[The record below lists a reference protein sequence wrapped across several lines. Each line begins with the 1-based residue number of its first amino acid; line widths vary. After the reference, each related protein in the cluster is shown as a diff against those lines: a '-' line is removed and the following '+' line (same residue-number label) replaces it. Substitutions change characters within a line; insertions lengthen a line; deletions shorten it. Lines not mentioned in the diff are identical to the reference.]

1 VNGSAASKAGLVMAG
16 ISTELGT
23 KEPALVARARAS
35 SKPSASRP
43 SFKQRRCDVTRYLSE
58 IAFVQDLD
66 LPDTPQLEALT
77 QAAETLSFTG
87 GQEAVAVGAQLAEFS
102 TAVPPEQ
109 RAVVADCLLLAQL
122 AANKATSMNDD
133 LKAWYDQYL
142 GVLQKLGWLQTAMDF
157 KATEVDD
164 LDAGVHQAILPVLT
178 ALLGPA
184 AAAASVVIEVLKGLQ
199 EMDKDNPW
207 ITVFDRASSHAS
219 GAKFQMGFV
228 DADSTGATVSV
239 QLVALAIDARRRIT
253 QVLFFRF
260 SSDHARLS
268 VAKGELSVTAERLQA
283 LRPVVA
289 ERVAPFIAENVQ
301 KIDI

>member
-1 VNGSAASKAGLVMAG
+1 MS
-16 ISTELGT
+16 
-23 KEPALVARARAS
+23 
-35 SKPSASRP
+35 
-43 SFKQRRCDVTRYLSE
+43 RYLSD
-58 IAFVQDLD
+58 IAYVQGLD

-77 QAAETLSFTG
+77 EAAETIKFTD

-102 TAVPPEQ
+102 TAVPAAQ

-142 GVLQKLGWLQTAMDF
+142 GVLQKLGWLQTSMDF

-184 AAAASVVIEVLKGLQ
+184 VTAASMVIDVLKGLE

-207 ITVFDRASSHAS
+207 ITLFDRASSHAS

-228 DADSTGATVSV
+228 DADSGGATVSV
-239 QLVALAIDARRRIT
+239 QLVALAIDAKRRIT

-260 SSDHARLS
+260 SSDHAKLS
-268 VAKGELSVTAERLQA
+268 VAKGELSVNADRLQA
-283 LRPVVA
+283 LGPVVA

>member
-1 VNGSAASKAGLVMAG
+1 MTPFAH
-16 ISTELGT
+16 
-23 KEPALVARARAS
+23 
-35 SKPSASRP
+35 
-43 SFKQRRCDVTRYLSE
+43 D
-58 IAFVQDLD
+58 IAYVESLD
-66 LPDTPQLEALT
+66 LPDAGPSLEAS
-77 QAAETLSFTG
+77 ETIEFTE

-102 TAVPPEQ
+102 AAVPAAQ

-122 AANKATSMNDD
+122 AANKGTTMNDD
-133 LKAWYDQYL
+133 LQVWYDQYL
-142 GVLQKLGWLQTAMDF
+142 GVLQKLGWLQTSLEF

-184 AAAASVVIEVLKGLQ
+184 AAAASMVVTVLKGLQ

-207 ITVFDRASSHAS
+207 MTVFDRASSHAS

-228 DADSTGATVSV
+228 DADATGTTVSV
-239 QLVALAIDARRRIT
+239 QLVALAIDARKRIT

-260 SSDHARLS
+260 ASEHAKLS
-268 VAKGELSVTAERLQA
+268 VAKGELSVGVDRLQA
-283 LRPVVA
+283 LRSVVA